1 MPPPPPLNFDFLTLR
16 FFFWYE
22 CSMTGHEIVNGRF
35 MLWVVKDQNVISQ
48 IWFSNLTFALIIL
61 RLGC

>member
-1 MPPPPPLNFDFLTLR
+1 MPPPPLNLHFLTLR

-22 CSMTGHEIVNGRF
+22 WSITGHEIVNGRF
-35 MLWVVKDQNVISQ
+35 MLWLVKDQNVISQ